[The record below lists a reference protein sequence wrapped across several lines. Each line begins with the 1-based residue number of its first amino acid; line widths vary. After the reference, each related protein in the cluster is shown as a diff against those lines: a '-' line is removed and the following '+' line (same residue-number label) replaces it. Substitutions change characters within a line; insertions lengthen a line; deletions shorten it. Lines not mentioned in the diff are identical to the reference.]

1 MVSLSQSTV
10 TLISTII
17 GIITAVSPFL
27 ISTIYN
33 EIFENPNLVV
43 RFTPNINDNY
53 NKSEVKIT
61 NIGMESVTNLSITIQ
76 SPLIIK
82 SIIDNF
88 STVPITFFNL
98 NNGSSESL
106 NLNQVLNIEEYHLN
120 VFKLNVPI
128 LRQGGGDTIIFQIET
143 IGDRYQSC
151 FNSAIFLVFDKGSQT
166 FHTDRCVDPVVKVIR
181 KIVNEFNTYF
191 WQLFFAII
199 VLGLLFFYAYIP
211 YIKKIIRR
219 DFVSGIRKDLLE
231 TYTKL
236 KEDLKYLGELPCRE
250 NWIELESKFLLCCTT
265 HYC

>member
-17 GIITAVSPFL
+17 GIITAISPFL

-33 EIFENPNLVV
+33 EIFENPNLVL

-82 SIIDNF
+82 SIINNF
-88 STVPITFFNL
+88 STVPITFVNL

-143 IGDRYQSC
+143 TGNQYQ
-151 FNSAIFLVFDKGSQT
+151 
-166 FHTDRCVDPVVKVIR
+166 
-181 KIVNEFNTYF
+181 
-191 WQLFFAII
+191 
-199 VLGLLFFYAYIP
+199 
-211 YIKKIIRR
+211 
-219 DFVSGIRKDLLE
+219 
-231 TYTKL
+231 
-236 KEDLKYLGELPCRE
+236 
-250 NWIELESKFLLCCTT
+250 
-265 HYC
+265 